1 MPIICSLNQLIVQA
15 TNYWSRLHKYLPTF
29 KIPSNSPSLSGVP
42 NPSSVD
48 WYKGIQK
55 LEETGPELK
64 IDSVEKN
71 DKGDYYCVARND
83 YGQIYSPAV
92 SLQVQYLDSNFDA
105 ITCFKEFTKDG
116 ELTMIACSETDL
128 NEGICFDK
136 GAVSILASEYEGV
149 TVTPMEYFIKEHNYS
164 R

>member
-1 MPIICSLNQLIVQA
+1 M
-15 TNYWSRLHKYLPTF
+15 
-29 KIPSNSPSLSGVP
+29 
-42 NPSSVD
+42 D

-92 SLQVQYLDSNFDA
+92 SLQVQYLDENFDA
-105 ITCFKEFTKDG
+105 ITCFKEQSEDG
-116 ELTMIACSETDL
+116 ELTMIDCGQTDL
-128 NEGICFDK
+128 NEGTYNCFGE
-136 GAVSILASEYEGV
+136 GAIYSV
-149 TVTPMEYFIKEHNYS
+149 FIKEYGTLYKGAPLCP